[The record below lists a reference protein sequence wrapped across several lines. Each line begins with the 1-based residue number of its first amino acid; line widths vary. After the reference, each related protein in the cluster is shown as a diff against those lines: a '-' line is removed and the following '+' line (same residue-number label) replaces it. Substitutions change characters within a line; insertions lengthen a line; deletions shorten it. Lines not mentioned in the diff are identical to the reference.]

1 MAKKDYTELAK
12 NILGKVGGTENIT
25 RAYHCMARLRLNVK
39 DKGLVKVDEI
49 GKIDGVTGYQWNG
62 NQLQIIIGQ
71 HVDDVYQDFCKES
84 GLNTESKI
92 EENLD
97 DEKRKFG
104 IDTIRRECDQSCV
117 SNIRQVLTRES
128 RMVSPDLCPRPLS
141 RYDH

>member
-25 RAYHCMARLRLNVK
+25 RAYHCMTRLRLNVK

-104 IDTIRRECDQSCV
+104 INTIFGNV
-117 SNIRQVLTRES
+117 TNHV
-128 RMVSPDLCPRPLS
+128 
-141 RYDH
+141 